1 MRTLDNYF
9 SVQVFLI
16 VLRETLELAI
26 IISVLLAFI
35 RQSFNP
41 NNILN
46 SNRSTLNT
54 NHIDDGDQTS
64 GVLQETGEIEIS
76 EILDI
81 QHTSLAIDN
90 SSIYKYLRLQIW
102 IGGLL
107 GVTCCLIIG
116 SIILAI
122 FYIIGKDFW
131 SVAEHYWEGT
141 FSILASI
148 IISVMGIKILRV
160 SKMQDKWKKKLLTLI
175 NQSNYIS
182 NIVGQPD
189 DNSVLS
195 GKVSNF
201 SEKYAMFILPFV
213 TTLREGMEAIVF
225 IGGIGI
231 NENSSIWA
239 IFISFAT
246 ALILGSLIGV
256 LLYRLGNTLS
266 LQWFLIA
273 STGFLYLVAAGLFSK
288 GIWNFELQRF
298 IDLCDGFDVSETGHG
313 PGSYDISKS
322 IWHVNCCN
330 GELQEDGPF
339 WMIFTAVLGWTN
351 SATYASV
358 MSYNIYWISVILV
371 FASLLFEEKHGRLPF
386 VPIEWQRKRIM
397 KRASSYYAPISLH
410 LISAIPRE
418 SIDSVNSKTPLN
430 S

>member
-35 RQSFNP
+35 KQSFNS
-41 NNILN
+41 NNLLN
-46 SNRSTLNT
+46 SNHNTLNK
-54 NHIDDGDQTS
+54 NHIVDGDETS
-64 GVLQETGEIEIS
+64 EVLHETGHSEIS
-76 EILDI
+76 DD
-81 QHTSLAIDN
+81 QHTSVAVDN
-90 SSIYKYLRLQIW
+90 SSIYNYLRLQIW

-131 SVAEHYWEGT
+131 SVTEHYWEGT

-160 SKMQDKWKKKLLTLI
+160 SKMQDKWKNKLSTLI
-175 NQSNYIS
+175 NQSNYIG
-182 NIVGQPD
+182 NIMRQPS
-189 DNSVLS
+189 DNSELS

-231 NENSSIWA
+231 NENTSIWA
-239 IFISFAT
+239 IFNSLVT
-246 ALILGSLIGV
+246 ALSLGLLIGG

-273 STGFLYLVAAGLFSK
+273 FTGFLYLVAAGLFSK
-288 GIWNFELQRF
+288 GVWNFELQRF

-330 GELQEDGPF
+330 GELQDDGPL
-339 WMIFTAVLGWTN
+339 WMVLTAVSGWTN
-351 SATYASV
+351 SATYGSV
-358 MSYNIYWISVILV
+358 ISYNAYWITVILV
-371 FASLLFEEKHGRLPF
+371 FASLLFEEKHGRLP
-386 VPIEWQRKRIM
+386 VIPLTWQKKRIA
-397 KRASSYYAPISLH
+397 KRSSSHYSP
-410 LISAIPRE
+410 
-418 SIDSVNSKTPLN
+418 V
-430 S
+430 

>member
-16 VLRETLELAI
+16 VLRETLESAI

-35 RQSFNP
+35 KQSFNS
-41 NNILN
+41 NNLLN
-46 SNRSTLNT
+46 SNHNTLNK
-54 NHIDDGDQTS
+54 NHIVDGDETS
-64 GVLQETGEIEIS
+64 EVLHETGHSEIS
-76 EILDI
+76 DD
-81 QHTSLAIDN
+81 QHTSVAVDN
-90 SSIYKYLRLQIW
+90 SSIYNYLRLQIW

-131 SVAEHYWEGT
+131 SVTEHYWEGT

-160 SKMQDKWKKKLLTLI
+160 SKMQDKWKNKLSTLI
-175 NQSNYIS
+175 NQSNYIG
-182 NIVGQPD
+182 NIMRQPS
-189 DNSVLS
+189 DNSELS

-231 NENSSIWA
+231 NENTSIWA
-239 IFISFAT
+239 IFNSLVT
-246 ALILGSLIGV
+246 ALSLGLLIGG
-256 LLYRLGNTLS
+256 LLYRSGNTLS

-288 GIWNFELQRF
+288 GVWNFELQRF
-298 IDLCDGFDVSETGHG
+298 IDLCDGFDVSETGHR

-330 GELQEDGPF
+330 GELQDDGPL
-339 WMIFTAVLGWTN
+339 WMVLTAVLGWTN
-351 SATYASV
+351 SATYGSV
-358 MSYNIYWISVILV
+358 ISYNAYWITVILV
-371 FASLLFEEKHGRLPF
+371 FASLLFEEKHGRLP
-386 VPIEWQRKRIM
+386 VIPLTWQKKRIA
-397 KRASSYYAPISLH
+397 KRSSSHYAPVSSIDT
-410 LISAIPRE
+410 SAIPRE